1 MKMIDL
7 GHTIMEISE
16 NSKDGKWKDFNELSE
31 KEGFRFP
38 TLNELRYLYSLK
50 KDLGIGDFADRWF
63 WSSEVMERN
72 IYSPGSKYY
81 FKDFRDG
88 IEDWE
93 YANMRSACLIR
104 VYDK

>member
-1 MKMIDL
+1 MTIDL
-7 GHTIMEISE
+7 GHIIVDFDPS
-16 NSKDGKWKDFNELSE
+16 SKDGKWKDFNELAE

-63 WSSEVMERN
+63 WSSEIMERN
-72 IYSPGSKYY
+72 IYSSGSKYY

>member
-1 MKMIDL
+1 MTIDL
-7 GHTIMEISE
+7 GHIIVDFDPS
-16 NSKDGKWKDFNELSE
+16 SRDGKWKDFNELAE

-38 TLNELRYLYSLK
+38 YLKELRYLYSLK
-50 KDLGIGDFADRWF
+50 KDLEIGDFADRWF

-72 IYSPGSKYY
+72 VYSSGSKYY